1 MKILKYILFAI
12 VALVVVVVGIM
23 FGMENNESVT
33 VNYLFATRTD
43 PLFVVVIGS
52 IVLGLVFGFLLSI
65 FMKISLRV
73 HKYRSGKKMKKIEK
87 EVHQLKTNA
96 STA

>member
-1 MKILKYILFAI
+1 MAI
-12 VALVVVVVGIM
+12 VALVVVVVFVL
-23 FGMENNESVT
+23 FGMENGETVT

-43 PLFVVVIGS
+43 PLFLVVIGS
-52 IVLGLVFGFLLSI
+52 IIVGLVFGFLLSI

-87 EVHQLKTNA
+87 EPFA
-96 STA
+96 PGY